1 MKLPQNLQGNDDSV
15 KQFLKGFHS
24 DSTKESY
31 CKKLSQ
37 FAEFCKMSPDQLLQ
51 KTNAQPRVMQH
62 LIIDY
67 IEYRKSIV
75 SGSTINQGIAS
86 LKHFFEMNDAEE
98 KINWSKISKLVPR
111 FKKTG
116 NDRAPSTKEIRTMLD
131 AADIRTKCI
140 ILVCASSGIRVGAF
154 EGLSWGDMTPLYK
167 DTKKQELVAIKI
179 IVYKNTNE
187 QYITFLT
194 PECYSILLQYKNLR
208 ESVGEKI
215 TSKSPLIRNSWDN
228 HRYRKNQTKNPKDV
242 KYLTPKTIANLMGEF
257 LKRINLRDSSGEYEF
272 KQIHGFRKYFKTN
285 AERTIKTID
294 VEKLMG
300 HAENYYK
307 PSEDYLLEQYSKG
320 ISDLTISEASD
331 LKNRLEKQ
339 VIISDKKVGEIER
352 DNVLLQDRLAKL
364 ESSYGSLKEILEDV
378 LLARTK

>member
-1 MKLPQNLQGNDDSV
+1 
-15 KQFLKGFHS
+15 
-24 DSTKESY
+24 
-31 CKKLSQ
+31 
-37 FAEFCKMSPDQLLQ
+37 MSPDQLLQ

>member
-1 MKLPQNLQGNDDSV
+1 
-15 KQFLKGFHS
+15 
-24 DSTKESY
+24 
-31 CKKLSQ
+31 
-37 FAEFCKMSPDQLLQ
+37 
-51 KTNAQPRVMQH
+51 
-62 LIIDY
+62 
-67 IEYRKSIV
+67 
-75 SGSTINQGIAS
+75 
-86 LKHFFEMNDAEE
+86 
-98 KINWSKISKLVPR
+98 
-111 FKKTG
+111 
-116 NDRAPSTKEIRTMLD
+116 MLD

>member
-1 MKLPQNLQGNDDSV
+1 MRLAENLKGDSV

-24 DSTKESY
+24 ESTKESY

-37 FAEFCKMSPDQLLQ
+37 FVSFCDMTPDDLLQ
-51 KTNAQPRVMQH
+51 KTISHPKIIQH

-67 IEYRKSIV
+67 IEDRKSKV
-75 SGSTINQGIAS
+75 SGSTINQSIAS

-98 KINWSKISKLVPR
+98 KINWSKVSKLVPKAR
-111 FKKTG
+111 KTG
-116 NDRAPSTKEIRTMLD
+116 NDRAPNKDEIRIMLD

-140 ILVCASSGIRVGAF
+140 ILVCSSSGIRVGAF
-154 EGLSWGDMTPLYK
+154 EMLSWGDLAPLYK
-167 DTKKQELVAIKI
+167 DTKKQKLIAAKI
-179 IVYKNTNE
+179 IVYKNTTE
-187 QYITFLT
+187 QYTTFVS
-194 PECYSILLQYKNLR
+194 PECYSMLLQYRNLR

-215 TSKSPLIRNSWDN
+215 NLKSPLIRNSWDN
-228 HRYRKNQTKNPKDV
+228 HRYRKNQSKNPGDAR
-242 KYLTPKTIANLMGEF
+242 YLTSKTIANLMGEF

-320 ISDLTISEASD
+320 IPDLTISEASD

-352 DNVLLQDRLAKL
+352 ENIELQDRLSKL
-364 ESSYGSLKEILEDV
+364 ESSYGSLKEILENV
-378 LLARTK
+378 LLARTKQ